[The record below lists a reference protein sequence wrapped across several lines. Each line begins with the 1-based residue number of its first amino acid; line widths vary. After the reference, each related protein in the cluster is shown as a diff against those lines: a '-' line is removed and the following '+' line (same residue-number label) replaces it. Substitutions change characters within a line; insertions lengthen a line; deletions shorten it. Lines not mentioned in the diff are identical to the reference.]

1 MMQMT
6 STTEAAGAPH
16 RPRASLLDYV
26 RIARPDHWTKHSFIL
41 PGIAVAMLI
50 RPVPIVDRLGAIVVG
65 FLSAAAIASANYV
78 LNEWLD
84 ASEDAHH
91 PTKSNRPA
99 VRTEMSRS
107 VVIAEYLLLLA
118 LGLVAAKWVSPVF
131 FGAAIAFMA
140 SGWIYNIPPIRTK
153 SRVYLDVLSE
163 AANSPI
169 RLTFGWAMIDGMTLP
184 PGSLLLAFW
193 MGGAYL
199 MSIKRFA
206 EERTARDENTGAALK
221 LYRASFRHYT
231 SQSLLLTAFLYA
243 QLAAFFL
250 AVFLIKYRI
259 EYLLAFPFL
268 AALFTI
274 YLWLGLRKR
283 SPTQTPEKL
292 IKNRALLVTVA
303 LAGIALIVLTFVDIP
318 VLEQLTRPH
327 IIDISSP

>member
-1 MMQMT
+1 MAEMT
-6 STTEAAGAPH
+6 STTEAARIAE

-26 RIARPDHWTKHSFIL
+26 RIARPDHWIKHAFIL
-41 PGIAVAMLI
+41 PGIAVALLL
-50 RPVPIVDRLGAIVVG
+50 RPVPLLDRLGPIVVG
-65 FLSAAAIASANYV
+65 MLAAATIASANYV

-84 ASEDAHH
+84 AGHDAHH

-99 VRTEMSRS
+99 VRTQMSRT
-107 VVIAEYLLLLA
+107 VIILEYLALLT
-118 LGLVAAKWVSPVF
+118 LGLLSAAWVSPVF
-131 FGAAIAFMA
+131 LGAAVAFMV
-140 SGWIYNIPPIRTK
+140 SGWVYNIPPVRTK

-169 RLTFGWAMIDGMTLP
+169 RLTFGWTMIDGMTLP

-206 EERTARDENTGAALK
+206 EQRTAQHEKTNESLK
-221 LYRASFRHYT
+221 LYRESFRSYT
-231 SQSLLLTAFLYA
+231 AESLLLSSFLYA

-268 AALFTI
+268 AGLFTI

-292 IKNRALLVTVA
+292 IKNRALLATVS
-303 LAGIALIVLTFVDIP
+303 LAAIALLVLTFVDIP
-318 VLEQLTRPH
+318 VLEKLTRPH
-327 IIDISSP
+327 LIDLSGP